1 MEATLNLNLPLSVNE
16 LANFIRE
23 KLPTKDRLKLVQL
36 LTIEMPESNED
47 EVSKQQLIAEVKQA
61 VREVNLVKQ
70 GKLVARPVKE
80 LLDEL

>member
-1 MEATLNLNLPLSVNE
+1 MEAILNLNLPLSVNE

-36 LTIEMPESNED
+36 LTIETPESNED

-70 GKLVARPVKE
+70 GKLVARPVKK

>member
-36 LTIEMPESNED
+36 LTIETPESNED

-70 GKLVARPVKE
+70 GKLVAQPVEE

>member
-70 GKLVARPVKE
+70 GKLVARPVEE